1 MNVIIIGPPGAGKG
15 TQAATIKKDY
25 AIPHISTGDMF
36 REAVTNE
43 TELGKK
49 AKEYMDAGKL
59 VPDEVTIGIVRER
72 LSQDDCAKG
81 FLLDGF
87 PRTVVQA
94 KALDGIMDGL
104 NRKITVA
111 LNITVPSEILIERM
125 TGRLSC
131 KKCNTLYHSVFQ
143 PPKEAGICD
152 LCGTP
157 LTQRADDQGDTAVKR
172 LQVYDTETN
181 PVLNFYAEQGILKT
195 IDGDRPKAEVWNDVK
210 TVLESIKK

>member
-1 MNVIIIGPPGAGKG
+1 MNIIIIGPPGAGKG
-15 TQAATIKKDY
+15 TQAATIIKEF

-36 REAVTNE
+36 REAVANE

-49 AKEYMDAGKL
+49 AKEFMNAGQL

-72 LSQDDCAKG
+72 LSQEDCARG

-94 KALDGIMDGL
+94 KALNGIMESL
-104 NRKITVA
+104 NRKIDIA
-111 LNITVPSEILIERM
+111 LNIAVPSEILVRRM

-131 KKCNTLYHSVFQ
+131 KKCNALYHMEFQ

-152 LCGTP
+152 QCGSP
-157 LTQRADDQGDTAVKR
+157 LTQRADDQADTAVKR
-172 LQVYDTETN
+172 LQVYDKETN
-181 PVLNFYAEQGILKT
+181 PVLDFYAGQGILKT
-195 IDGDRPKAEVWNDVK
+195 VDGDRPRAEVWNDVK
-210 TVLESIKK
+210 TVLESI